1 MNIEDYPSS
10 SPGFIGLWDD
20 VVENYFSPRHVD
32 ILTDFDNEKSLCYTY
47 LISLN
52 KGNEGLF
59 DDTIDD
65 IIKTENSYFL
75 EISISREKPLA
86 SIYYWRY
93 IWKNDEINLDVSQT
107 PYIEEHQLIG
117 DIFKVFADEYHLL
130 ILDDATLH
138 EQNVIG
144 DKTISIYQ
152 QYFLMPD

>member
-1 MNIEDYPSS
+1 M
-10 SPGFIGLWDD
+10 
-20 VVENYFSPRHVD
+20 
-32 ILTDFDNEKSLCYTY
+32 
-47 LISLN
+47 
-52 KGNEGLF
+52 
-59 DDTIDD
+59 
-65 IIKTENSYFL
+65 
-75 EISISREKPLA
+75 A